1 MTTALSALLRYAPD
15 GIRPC
20 IYTHADTAADR
31 PGYVALRAP
40 RFGIP
45 FYSEMKV
52 YLPRLRALRARV
64 KADGADLIH
73 VTTPGPVGLPALY
86 VASRLRLPMVGSF
99 HTDLGSYVRILSGS
113 RSGRAVSTP
122 CSSRRTAGPSR
133 CAARGAWSEAR
144 SRCCTPAGYRRKK
157 GWTCCPPWRRAC
169 TLRVSGNVVLE
180 AQATGLPV
188 VVADRGGPQEN
199 MRADWTGRICRA
211 DRSNDFADAIIEI
224 ASDSTRLQSMSGDA
238 RRYAESRR
246 WEDALA
252 PLYRA
257 YRNVAARQRVV
268 YPVRPVGMHGA

>member
-40 RFGIP
+40 GFGIP

-52 YLPRLRALRARV
+52 YLP
-64 KADGADLIH
+64 
-73 VTTPGPVGLPALY
+73 
-86 VASRLRLPMVGSF
+86 RLRLPMVGSF

-122 CSSRRTAGPSR
+122 YSSRRTAGPSR

-180 AQATGLPV
+180 AQAAGLPV

-252 PLYRA
+252 PLYHA